1 MLGNLNAHRPVSRH
15 RVFVHAVVFDRRT
28 ARTYPV
34 GVVVDFGPR
43 AAVTDGALRLARV
56 WFLGWFHICTSS
68 SSATMSAWVV
78 VGALLKFT

>member
-15 RVFVHAVVFDRRT
+15 RVFVHAVVLDRRT

-56 WFLGWFHICTSS
+56 
-68 SSATMSAWVV
+68 
-78 VGALLKFT
+78 